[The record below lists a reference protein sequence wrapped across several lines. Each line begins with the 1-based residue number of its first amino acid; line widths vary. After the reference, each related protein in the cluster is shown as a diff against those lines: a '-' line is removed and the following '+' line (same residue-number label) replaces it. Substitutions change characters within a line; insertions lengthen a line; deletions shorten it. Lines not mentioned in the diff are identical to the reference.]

1 MFDDSTMLRGNSRG
15 SVPSLTSLASSSGMT
30 PRNRTAI
37 KPVTRPASQPSAPR
51 RESSVQPG
59 QSVLGQSQDMS
70 NIGVPS
76 LSSARSSS
84 QGSQPSAS
92 RQASTAMAQ
101 TSAAATAP
109 AQAAGNWWP
118 SNPDRTTGVSEDGS
132 TIVYYDP
139 ATRQMQTSP
148 IDNTPAGVKAFRE
161 ANNLGFYRNLNGDIV
176 LGVMPQYSER
186 DSVGTIVERSS
197 PLPPGRTPPAT
208 NGMNLPG
215 RQPDAVSVPTQPGSG
230 QPAQGGG
237 PATGQ
242 APNGQ
247 STAAPTQSPAAPERA
262 DTVFDEQGR
271 YVGPGSD
278 ASGRATN
285 NDPNRFV
292 GTLGDGPTDF
302 NPGMTNPDGSNST
315 VPRGSRDGSSP
326 AVYRMEEQDPDLIA
340 LVDQDARSGIEA
352 LVNNTKPFT
361 QMPEWQQEKVLNAVQ
376 GLVAQGRFDWNRLAS
391 NKNFRDAYVER
402 FGDPVQSSVGATQN
416 TRNPDGSVQ
425 GQFEA
430 ERGGAFQAIADNA
443 AAMDDM
449 SVERSAQG
457 VADQNDRNVG
467 TDELSSERMA
477 NILRQDSAL
486 MQLAAQDGVEI
497 ANRAGLRNSSL
508 AAGAQQAAMARA
520 AQPLAMQEADVF
532 NRTGMQNQSLESARR
547 EANAGREQQNNQFN
561 ASSENA
567 ATSQEFGTEAQRRE
581 ANAARETQTSITNA
595 GMANDMTNADRQ
607 RAMQYEL
614 QQLAGDQD
622 YAKQQLAAQTAA
634 DVANIEGSYKQLISE
649 NDTAARMFDS
659 YYQSVQ
665 SVIGNAE
672 FTQQEAQGRV
682 NAAREEFEAGMEM
695 ILGFESFDLRNP
707 AAATGGEIPA
717 SGRPAADQTGV
728 PNGFTRMEF
737 PWGVTLLPTN
747 NTGVMP

>member
-1 MFDDSTMLRGNSRG
+1 MFDDSKIVPGNRQSA
-15 SVPSLTSLASSSGMT
+15 VPSLTSLSSSSGMT
-30 PRNRTAI
+30 PKNKTAI
-37 KPVTRPASQPSAPR
+37 KPVTRSAGRTQPTK
-51 RESSVQPG
+51 RESAVEPG
-59 QSVLGQSQDMS
+59 QSVLGQSQNMS

-76 LSSARSSS
+76 LSSARSAS
-84 QGSQPSAS
+84 QGGQPSAS
-92 RQASTAMAQ
+92 QASTATAQ
-101 TSAAATAP
+101 TSAAAAAP
-109 AQAAGNWWP
+109 AQTSGNWWP
-118 SNPDRTTGVSEDGS
+118 SNPDRTTGLSEDGS
-132 TIVYYDP
+132 TMVYYDP
-139 ATRQMQTSP
+139 VTRQMKAETV
-148 IDNTPAGVKAFRE
+148 DDRTPAGLEAFRE
-161 ANNLGFYRNLNGDIV
+161 ANNLGYYRNLDGEIV
-176 LGVMPQYSER
+176 LGVRPQYSER
-186 DSVGTIVERSS
+186 DSDGTIVERSS
-197 PLPPGRTPPAT
+197 PPTPGRTPPAT

-215 RQPDAVSVPTQPGSG
+215 RQPDAAAVTTQPGSG

-242 APNGQ
+242 TPTGQ
-247 STAAPTQSPAAPERA
+247 STAAPTQSPAAPERSGNI
-262 DTVFDEQGR
+262 FDEQGR

-278 ASGRATN
+278 ASGQAAN

-326 AVYRMEEQDPDLIA
+326 AVYSMEEQDPDLIA

-376 GLVAQGRFDWNRLAS
+376 GLVAQGRFDWNKLAS

-425 GQFEA
+425 GQFEG
-430 ERGGAFQAIADNA
+430 ERGGTYQAIADNA

-449 SVERSAQG
+449 VVERTDKSTAE
-457 VADQNDRNVG
+457 QNDRTVG
-467 TDELSSERMA
+467 QDELSSERMA

-486 MQLAAQDGVEI
+486 MQLAAQDGVEM

-520 AQPLAMQEADVF
+520 AEPLAIQEADVF
-532 NRTGMQNQSLESARR
+532 NQTGLQNQTLESARR
-547 EANAGREQQNNQFN
+547 EFNAAQEQQNNQFN
-561 ASSENA
+561 AANENA
-567 ATSQEFGTEAQRRE
+567 ATATEFTAESRRRDN
-581 ANAARETQTSITNA
+581 NAARETNVSINNA

-607 RAMQYEL
+607 RDFGYEL

-659 YYQSVQ
+659 YYQTVQ

-672 FTQQEAQGRV
+672 FTQAEAQGRV
-682 NAAREEFEAGMEM
+682 NAARQEFEAGMEM
-695 ILGFESFDLRNP
+695 ILGFESFDLQNTD
-707 AAATGGEIPA
+707 AEAGGEIPA

-747 NTGVMP
+747 VTGVTP